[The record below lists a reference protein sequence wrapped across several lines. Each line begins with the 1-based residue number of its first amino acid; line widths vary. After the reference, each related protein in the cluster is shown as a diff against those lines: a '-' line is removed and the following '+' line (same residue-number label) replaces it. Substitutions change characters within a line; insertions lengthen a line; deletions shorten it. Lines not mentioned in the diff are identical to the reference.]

1 MLLADFIKQKR
12 EQLNLSQRQLAKNIG
27 VSQSYVYMVEKG
39 SRRIGQKKIKDF
51 AKALNVEIKMIEKYN
66 GTKIY
71 DYSYNKSITL
81 KRQLEKRKLELD
93 ILIKKTEDT
102 LQNLKKAREDLETR
116 VIINNESEEEEC

>member
-27 VSQSYVYMVEKG
+27 VSHSYIYMVEKG

-66 GTKIY
+66 ETKIY
-71 DYSYNKSITL
+71 DYSYNKTITL
-81 KRQLEKRKLELD
+81 KRQLERRRIELD